1 MNQSLGNRRSWRRL
15 ELALLFTLAISW
27 IWADRAG
34 AQTERGATADT
45 AAKAS
50 PASAEATTS
59 PKPGISPEEA
69 KEEEQRA
76 KAEAVR
82 RAAAEAQKKRLQAQG
97 SRVNKLEP
105 NPNAKFAC
113 DELTVTA
120 PPVWRSPTGS
130 VDFEFSIRNEGTADL
145 QIRAKGG

>member
-1 MNQSLGNRRSWRRL
+1 MNRSLGNKRGRRRL
-15 ELALLFTLAISW
+15 ELALLFMLAIGW
-27 IWADRAG
+27 VGADRAW
-34 AQTERGATADT
+34 AQAERGATSDT
-45 AAKAS
+45 AAKAA
-50 PASAEATTS
+50 PATAEATPT

-69 KEEEQRA
+69 KEETQRA
-76 KAEAVR
+76 KAEAAK
-82 RAAAEAQKKRLQAQG
+82 RAAAEAQKRRLQAQS

-113 DELTVTA
+113 DELTVSA

-130 VDFEFSIRNEGTADL
+130 VDFEFNIRNEGTADL